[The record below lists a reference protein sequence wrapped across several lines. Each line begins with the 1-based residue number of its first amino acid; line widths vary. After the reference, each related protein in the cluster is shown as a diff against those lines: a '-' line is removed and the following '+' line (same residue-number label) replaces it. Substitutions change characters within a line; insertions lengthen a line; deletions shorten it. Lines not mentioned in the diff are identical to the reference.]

1 MAGSPPIRTSLS
13 RSERDLR
20 FTVQWLASD
29 VVTVVSVEG
38 EVDAANADTL
48 LDYVL
53 REVLLCRGLV
63 LDLASI
69 TFFDSEGY
77 RSLVTL
83 AARCATADVSWVLV
97 PSGSVQ
103 RALRICDVAQQ
114 LPMAASVT
122 QGVVALSG
130 PRPDQSCSDEAP
142 LTSSPLSIPAVQLP
156 ATTAGYRKGGWLSPA
171 ATDGSLQRL
180 GVRPPGHPPL
190 AVGREVGW

>member
-1 MAGSPPIRTSLS
+1 MAGSLPIRTSLS
-13 RSERDLR
+13 RPERELR

-69 TFFDSEGY
+69 TFFNSDGY

-103 RALRICDVAQQ
+103 RVLRICDVAQQ
-114 LPMAASVT
+114 LPVAASVA
-122 QGVVALSG
+122 QGLVALSG
-130 PRPDQSCSDEAP
+130 PRPDQGYSEEAP
-142 LTSSPLSIPAVQLP
+142 PTPSRPSIPAVALP
-156 ATTAGYRKGGWLSPA
+156 ATPAGCRKGGWWSPA
-171 ATDGSLQRL
+171 ATDGS
-180 GVRPPGHPPL
+180 PPAPRRSTSRTSAAG
-190 AVGREVGW
+190 GRR

>member
-1 MAGSPPIRTSLS
+1 MAGSPPIQASFG
-13 RSERDLR
+13 RSERELR

-63 LDLASI
+63 LDLAGI
-69 TFFDSEGY
+69 TFFNSEGY

-97 PSGSVQ
+97 PSGSVH
-103 RALRICDVAQQ
+103 RVLRICDVGQQ
-114 LPMAASVT
+114 LPVTASVA
-122 QGVVALSG
+122 QGLVALSG
-130 PRPDQSCSDEAP
+130 PRPDQSYPEEAP
-142 LTSSPLSIPAVQLP
+142 PTPSSASSPAAALP
-156 ATTAGYRKGGWLSPA
+156 ATPAGCRKGGWWSSPA
-171 ATDGSLQRL
+171 ATDGS
-180 GVRPPGHPPL
+180 PPAPRRSTSRTSAAG
-190 AVGREVGW
+190 GRR